1 MHGMS
6 ATLWKI
12 SDSEYTYIYIVYIL
26 YTCFVVV
33 AVVVVVSRRARE
45 PALSLLVRGKRL
57 WTKDHRK
64 RLYATKFGT
73 STTYQH
79 PAHTA

>member
-33 AVVVVVSRRARE
+33 AVVVRVDTINIEMNVLHIIYGIDVMSFIC
-45 PALSLLVRGKRL
+45 LVC
-57 WTKDHRK
+57 
-64 RLYATKFGT
+64 
-73 STTYQH
+73 
-79 PAHTA
+79 